1 MTWRLWEKKMQS
13 PHFPEN
19 YLYRLWFSGFLNG
32 KNLKTDSGDTIRI
45 ISHGLRN
52 TSNGPDIL
60 NAKIEFNDQ
69 IKPGNI
75 EFHVSLGEWYLHN
88 HQIDPVYNSVLL
100 HISFENITNENYVY
114 TQNKN
119 KIPNLTLSSVI
130 EFNDLM
136 SVLTLGEK
144 INFQSKLPCSSH
156 IQSVP
161 ENLKRAWLMEIGHH
175 SFIQKVNRVAVRL
188 NELLD
193 NPNYHVGK
201 RYVWDQLLYEG
212 FFRALGYP
220 HNKENFETLAKATP
234 INDWSEKENSGEDLY
249 EKWIALSGLE
259 DHETIEPILKK
270 EQWKTGGIYKI
281 NHPKNRL
288 KSASVLMQKFAKSG
302 FLKPLIINLEAHLNM
317 NSNDS
322 KIISDILKLLKMKNQ
337 TELGLGK
344 QKRESIVFN
353 TWFPVL
359 YLYAKTF
366 DRQDMQ
372 KRILD
377 YCDQIEH
384 HQQIASE
391 EKILDSVGVSSR
403 TFTLQWGGL
412 ELEKNWCLEK
422 RCLECRI
429 GKEIL
434 RS

>member
-1 MTWRLWEKKMQS
+1 MQS

-32 KNLKTDSGDTIRI
+32 KNIKTDSGDNVKI
-45 ISHGLRN
+45 ISHGLKN
-52 TSNGPDIL
+52 SSNGPDIL
-60 NAKIEFNDQ
+60 NAKIEYNDQ
-69 IKPGNI
+69 IKTGNI
-75 EFHVSLGEWYLHN
+75 EFHVSIGDWYQHN
-88 HQIDPVYNSVLL
+88 HQLDPVYNSVIM
-100 HISFENITNENYVY
+100 HISFENPSEEKFVQ
-114 TQNKN
+114 TQNRN
-119 KIPNLTLSSVI
+119 QIPNITLSSFVDFD
-130 EFNDLM
+130 EMM
-136 SVLTLGEK
+136 SILTLAEK

-156 IQSVP
+156 IQSVS
-161 ENLKRAWLMEIGHH
+161 ENLKRAWLMEIGHQ

-188 NELLD
+188 NELLE
-193 NPNYHVGK
+193 NPNYPVGK

-234 INDWSEKENSGEDLY
+234 VNDWNETENSCDELF

-259 DHETIEPILKK
+259 DHDSIKPILKK

-281 NHPKNRL
+281 NHPENRL
-288 KSASVLMQKFAKSG
+288 KAASELIQKFVKSG
-302 FLKPLIINLEAHLNM
+302 FLKPLTINLEAHLNM
-317 NSNDS
+317 NSEDS
-322 KIISDILKLLKMKNQ
+322 KIISDMLNLLKTKNK
-337 TELGLGK
+337 TENGLGK

-366 DRQDMQ
+366 NRQDIQ

-377 YCDQIEH
+377 YCDQTNH
-384 HQQIASE
+384 HQQIAAE
-391 EKILDSVGVSSR
+391 ERILDSVGIANR

-412 ELEKNWCLEK
+412 ELEKNWCSEK

-434 RS
+434 RN